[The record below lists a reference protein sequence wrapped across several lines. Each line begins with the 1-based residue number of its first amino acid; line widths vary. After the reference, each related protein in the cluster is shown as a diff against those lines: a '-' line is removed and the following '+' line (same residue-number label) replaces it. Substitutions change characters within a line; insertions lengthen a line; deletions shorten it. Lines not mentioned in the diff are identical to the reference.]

1 MCMKVWENLVEKKLG
16 VVNCAWCVKEKNLE
30 KRHMK
35 KKLKEKKSEKKEK
48 YKAKN
53 VHDMEKI
60 EA

>member
-1 MCMKVWENLVEKKLG
+1 M
-16 VVNCAWCVKEKNLE
+16 
-30 KRHMK
+30 R

-60 EA
+60 ES